1 MSYIDPQEGL
11 PPLAPTLDNVAGTLA
26 DAIAAHEKIAS
37 AATLARQVAEM
48 ASEQIHD
55 SSGSLSALDDIRLL
69 VDEVS
74 EIEDRLTDLGSCL
87 VDVSKVAEKIEM
99 IARQTR
105 LLALNATIEAARAG
119 DAGKGFAVVASEVK
133 TLALAT
139 SDATT
144 QIAGTVRQLTERIDH
159 LVERGQ
165 KTMQTAHKVRDASG
179 GIADAFDDFETVVS
193 LIEHHVDEIVENSE
207 RGVERCRE
215 AAGGLGALSG

>member
-1 MSYIDPQEGL
+1 MSYIEPQDGPFFFVL
-11 PPLAPTLDNVAGTLA
+11 SLDTLLGSLN
-26 DAIAAHEKIAS
+26 DAIAANEKIAS

-48 ASEQIHD
+48 ATEQIHE
-55 SSGSLSALDDIRLL
+55 SSGSLSALDDIRML

-74 EIEDRLTDLGSCL
+74 EIEDRLTDLGACL
-87 VDVSKVAEKIEM
+87 IDVSKVAEKIET

-119 DAGKGFAVVASEVK
+119 EAGKGFAVVASEVK

-144 QIAGTVRQLTERIDH
+144 QIAGTVRDLTERIDH
-159 LVERGQ
+159 LVERGH
-165 KTMQTAHKVRDASG
+165 KTKETASKVRDASG

-207 RGVERCRE
+207 RGTERCRE
-215 AAGGLGALSG
+215 AVGGLGALSD